1 MILRKNAA
9 LKNDIREDDDDTV
22 PVADS
27 AIELDGPAGEL
38 LFLGL
43 PTRDLCREDCRGLCP
58 KCGKNLNEGDCDCD
72 RKEIDPRLAVL
83 KKFLDTDQ

>member
-1 MILRKNAA
+1 MGLDYELAGVHFFYKVQA
-9 LKNDIREDDDDTV
+9 DDVTLV
-22 PVADS
+22 TPEKQS
-27 AIELDGPAGEL
+27 AGEL

-43 PTRDLCREDCRGLCP
+43 PTRDLCREGCRGLCP
-58 KCGKNLNEGDCDCD
+58 KCGKNLNEGDCGCD